1 MQTTGANDLP
11 SRQGR
16 QPHKAETSQNAKE
29 LETETGGGG
38 DVGVNRGVESEAMKQ
53 GSVELGIS
61 GIEECF
67 DSLLFED
74 T

>member
-1 MQTTGANDLP
+1 
-11 SRQGR
+11 
-16 QPHKAETSQNAKE
+16 
-29 LETETGGGG
+29 
-38 DVGVNRGVESEAMKQ
+38 MKQ

-74 T
+74 TWQINAQFN